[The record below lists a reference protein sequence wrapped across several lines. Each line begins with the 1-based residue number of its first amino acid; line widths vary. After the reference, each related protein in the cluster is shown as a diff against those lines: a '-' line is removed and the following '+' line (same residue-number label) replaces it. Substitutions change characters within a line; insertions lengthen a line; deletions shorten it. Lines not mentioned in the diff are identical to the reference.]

1 MRTTGYIRT
10 SLVNWL
16 LVPAIIIAFGAC
28 DSSPLDPVTYEAD
41 GIRATV
47 SRSEVRIT
55 NETGERISYMVME
68 AEWAALA
75 LISLSG
81 WPTIEP
87 FGEVVLRYTDIPGY
101 EPGRANEVLIDWAP
115 APASP
120 GGPVNASSI
129 KVLKVP
135 LQ

>member
-1 MRTTGYIRT
+1 M
-10 SLVNWL
+10 SLVSRL

-28 DSSPLDPVTYEAD
+28 DSSPIDPVTYDAD

-47 SRSEVRIT
+47 ARPEVRIT
-55 NETGERISYMVME
+55 NETSERISYVVME
-68 AEWAALA
+68 AEYAALA

-87 FGEVVLRYTDIPGY
+87 FGEVTLRFTEIPGY
-101 EPGRANEVLIDWAP
+101 EAGRVNEVLIDWAP

-129 KVLKVP
+129 KVLRVT